1 MNKSFPA
8 NYHIVFLPSS
18 TTSNLHP
25 HDALSLMNST
35 LSYVEEPTNLLYT
48 HPFLATL
55 ISLLVVCMIIATL
68 VGNIMVCLAVILV
81 RKLKAQPAN
90 LLLVS
95 LAVAD
100 FSVGLFVMPIALVV
114 ILEDKWILGR
124 TICLLWTSADLML
137 CSASILNL
145 CMICIDRYF
154 AVIKALTYS
163 AKRTRGRI
171 LCYILVVW
179 VFALLVSTTPLIV
192 LPTNHSENSCQVS
205 QHQLYQIY
213 ATVISFYAP
222 CLIMVILYW
231 RMWQAAKLLQKKD
244 HMNTKWSVSS
254 KQPEAKTKSNN
265 GTMKN
270 GFGESPKRHH
280 RPSALLHAVRVPLM
294 HSNSRNHHE
303 RTEDKARKTL
313 GVIMSVFIVCWVP
326 FFILALLKSQYI
338 PDVPKWLDVLFLWLG
353 YSNSML
359 NPLIYCKYNRE
370 FRVPFR
376 EMLCCRFST
385 MQTVMR
391 NESFHSK
398 FGPPNLSE
406 LRTSTVTCAVPA
418 MSVTAFP
425 PPEFELNNNNTTFS
439 LNAEN
444 RGLEI
449 SKRIAHI

>member
-1 MNKSFPA
+1 MNKTFFS
-8 NYHIVFLPSS
+8 NYHIVFLPAS
-18 TTSNLHP
+18 TTTAINRHV
-25 HDALSLMNST
+25 LMNST
-35 LSYVEEPTNLLYT
+35 LLYEEESSNLLHT
-48 HPFLATL
+48 HPFAATV
-55 ISLLVVCMIIATL
+55 ICLLVVCMIISTL
-68 VGNIMVCLAVILV
+68 IGNTMVCLAVVLV

-100 FSVGLFVMPIALVV
+100 FSVGLFVMPVALVV
-114 ILEDKWILGR
+114 ILENKWILGK

-163 AKRTRGRI
+163 AKRTRSRI
-171 LCYILVVW
+171 LCYIVVVW

-192 LPTNHSENSCQVS
+192 LPTNHVDDQCQVS

-244 HMNTKWSVSS
+244 QLTNKWSVTS
-254 KQPEAKTKSNN
+254 KAPQDN
-265 GTMKN
+265 GHPQHSALKN
-270 GFGESPKRHH
+270 GFSPKKHH

-294 HSNSRNHHE
+294 HSNSGNHHE

-326 FFILALLKSQYI
+326 FFILALLKSQYVMN
-338 PDVPKWLDVLFLWLG
+338 VPKWLDLLVLWLG

-385 MQTVMR
+385 IQTVMR

-406 LRTSTVTCAVPA
+406 LRSSTVTCAVPA
-418 MSVTAFP
+418 MSLTPGFNTHN
-425 PPEFELNNNNTTFS
+425 FELINNNNTTFS
-439 LNAEN
+439 LNSDN
-444 RGLEI
+444 NGLDY